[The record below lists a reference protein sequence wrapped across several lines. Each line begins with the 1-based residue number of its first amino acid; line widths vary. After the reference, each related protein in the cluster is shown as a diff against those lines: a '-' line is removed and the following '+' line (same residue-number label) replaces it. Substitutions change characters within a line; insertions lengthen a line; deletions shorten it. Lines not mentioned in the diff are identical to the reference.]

1 MERSSPTELSTRE
14 VNRRVKILK
23 RFRELLQAQRDRFQQ
38 YLEVLEKQKDLIEG
52 DWEASSGN
60 ELEAQVNL
68 EERIVADIFALQK
81 VIRPLEDM
89 YQAAYPAPK
98 KAGRRGRPR
107 KDEERAGIPD
117 LKSALEGLSG
127 EASLLAERNRE
138 LLSRRMDAVKTE
150 IKTLAK
156 SPYKK
161 GRSVYGETPAPSLI
175 DIQG

>member
-1 MERSSPTELSTRE
+1 MELSSPAELSTHE
-14 VNRRVKILK
+14 VDRRVKILR

-52 DWEASSGN
+52 DWAESSGN

-68 EERIVADIFALQK
+68 EEQIVADIFAIQK
-81 VIRPLEDM
+81 VIHPLEDM
-89 YQAAYPAPK
+89 YKAAYPAPK
-98 KAGRRGRPR
+98 KTGRRGRPR
-107 KDEERAGIPD
+107 KDEVAAGIPD

-127 EASLLAERNRE
+127 EAVILAERNRE
-138 LLSRRMDAVKTE
+138 LLSQRMDAVKTD
-150 IKTLAK
+150 ITTLAK
-156 SPYKK
+156 TSYNK